1 VEWDVDK
8 DKHFMVRLQM
18 LGEDRKHFLRDI
30 SESISQTET
39 NIVSIEMKAE
49 DAIVQSN
56 IILEVR
62 NLQHLTRVM
71 KKISQVKGVLS
82 VERLNGATANN

>member
-1 VEWDVDK
+1 
-8 DKHFMVRLQM
+8 
-18 LGEDRKHFLRDI
+18 
-30 SESISQTET
+30 
-39 NIVSIEMKAE
+39 MKAE